1 MTNFEKK
8 VLNKRGVYVI
18 AEIGAN
24 HNGDIALAK
33 KTIDEA
39 KKCGADCVKFQSW
52 QPDSIASKKEFDDN
66 INYTDSKKKHF
77 GSLKD
82 MVDKYYLSFDE
93 HRILK
98 DYCDKINIDFASSPF
113 TFEEVDLLKS
123 LDVPFL
129 KVASMDIVNYDLLE
143 YIAKTGLPVI
153 LSTGMASLSEIDV
166 AIKTLEEAGAKEITV
181 LHCISIYP
189 PKNQDIRLK
198 NIEMLSNTFNLPV
211 GFSDHSIGTAIPLAS
226 VALGSVIIE
235 KHFTL
240 DKDLPGWDH
249 AISANPEELKVIC
262 TGAKNIFESLGGSR
276 RIVSDS
282 EVEKKQKFR
291 RSIVYKS
298 DLLKNH
304 IITKDDLIGKRPGTG
319 IPVENKDF
327 YVGKKITKNVL
338 KDQLLTDNDYEN

>member
-8 VLNKRGVYVI
+8 VLNKNGIYVI

-24 HNGDIALAK
+24 HNGDINLAK
-33 KTIDEA
+33 KIIDEA
-39 KKCGADCVKFQSW
+39 KKSGADCVKFQSW
-52 QPDSIASKKEFDDN
+52 QPDSIASKKEYEDN

-98 DYCDKINIDFASSPF
+98 DYCNEINIDFSSTPF
-113 TFEEVDLLKS
+113 TLEEVDLLTS

-129 KVASMDIVNYDLLE
+129 KVASMDIVYYDLLK
-143 YIAKTGLPVI
+143 YMAKTGLPII
-153 LSTGMASLSEIDV
+153 LSTGMASLSEIDL
-166 AIKTLEEAGAKEITV
+166 AIKTLDDAGAKNIII

-189 PKNQDIRLK
+189 PKNEDIRLR
-198 NIEMLSNTFNLPV
+198 NIEMLSNTFDLPV

-226 VALGSVIIE
+226 VALGSLIIE

-249 AISANPEELKVIC
+249 AISANPEELAAIC
-262 TGAKNIFESLGGSR
+262 SGAKYIFDSLGGTK
-276 RIVSDS
+276 RILSQA

-291 RSIVYKS
+291 RSLVYS
-298 DLLKNH
+298 SNLPKNH
-304 IITKDDLIGKRPGTG
+304 IITKADLKGKRPGSG
-319 IPVENKDF
+319 IPVENKEF
-327 YVGKKITKNVL
+327 YIGKKLTKRVL
-338 KDQLLTDNDYEN
+338 QDQLLINKDYEY